1 MSKVAIHL
9 CEHELTL
16 RSSVTDFSR
25 QDTGPLYDNRYQKH
39 ARSLSEPH
47 FNAAIDPTRSWDR
60 LAAGSCDLGRC
71 PGFQDPYSS
80 RVGQLL
86 GCKFCQKSTMSFRA
100 NISDQM
106 LDTIL
111 IKRFEKRSGHQKVL
125 KGEYVIEEGITGKDV
140 SRENELS
147 MCLRPGQKIDMS
159 MIFSDLD
166 GNSNHCPRCFTKSK
180 ASSETR
186 TQWLV

>member
-1 MSKVAIHL
+1 MSH
-9 CEHELTL
+9 
-16 RSSVTDFSR
+16 
-25 QDTGPLYDNRYQKH
+25 
-39 ARSLSEPH
+39 SLINH
-47 FNAAIDPTRSWDR
+47 
-60 LAAGSCDLGRC
+60 
-71 PGFQDPYSS
+71 
-80 RVGQLL
+80 
-86 GCKFCQKSTMSFRA
+86 
-100 NISDQM
+100 
-106 LDTIL
+106 
-111 IKRFEKRSGHQKVL
+111 
-125 KGEYVIEEGITGKDV
+125 VIEEGITGKDV